1 MAHHIYHTQ
10 GFIVA
15 VKPKGETNLFLK
27 IFTRDFGMILATA
40 QGARKLAS
48 KTRFALGLY
57 RVPEI
62 DLIKTRDSFRVGA
75 VRPEAHLLSRAET
88 LARAKVSALLARF
101 VVSDEPHPKLF
112 EDILKIF
119 KNENKNLDIVAMIVI
134 LHNLGYWHSTPADLE
149 FIETGILI
157 GNQKRQIIT
166 RIDEV
171 ISHIHL

>member
-75 VRPEAHLLSRAET
+75 VRPEAHLLSRGGTFGRAQSSGP
-88 LARAKVSALLARF
+88 LARPLVF
-101 VVSDEPHPKLF
+101 C
-112 EDILKIF
+112 
-119 KNENKNLDIVAMIVI
+119 
-134 LHNLGYWHSTPADLE
+134 
-149 FIETGILI
+149 
-157 GNQKRQIIT
+157 
-166 RIDEV
+166 
-171 ISHIHL
+171 